1 MVPLH
6 RPYTSSGKPATV
18 TWNMAGARLN
28 FELDNIQIHQFQ
40 CIKPDPETGTDTY
53 PLRPWWDR

>member
-1 MVPLH
+1 MVGEPKARLWGL
-6 RPYTSSGKPATV
+6 Y
-18 TWNMAGARLN
+18 MAGARLN

>member
-1 MVPLH
+1 QAKPMVGEPKARLWGL
-6 RPYTSSGKPATV
+6 Y
-18 TWNMAGARLN
+18 MAGARLN